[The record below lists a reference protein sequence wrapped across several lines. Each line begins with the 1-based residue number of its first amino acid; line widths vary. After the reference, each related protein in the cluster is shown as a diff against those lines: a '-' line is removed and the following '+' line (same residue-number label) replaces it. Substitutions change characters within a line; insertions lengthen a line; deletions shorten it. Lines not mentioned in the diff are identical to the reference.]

1 MTKGLTNKLQF
12 ALLAT
17 IIFLVLTGCAALNK
31 GPASSSEPARTS
43 HENEPY
49 FPTSFGDFEVP
60 GELRLEAKK
69 TLFIKTA
76 SFNGGTINFSGQVD
90 VGSLTDFFVNSMQ
103 KNGWRISGEIRSSNV
118 LLAFSKPNKSCMIT
132 IHDGEFG
139 TRTQVYV
146 YITEDVTSLN

>member
-1 MTKGLTNKLQF
+1 MAKGLTNKLQF
-12 ALLAT
+12 TLLAT
-17 IIFLVLTGCAALNK
+17 ILFFLVTGCAAMNK
-31 GPASSSEPARTS
+31 NSTADTGATAASQ
-43 HENEPY
+43 ENEPY

-60 GELRLEAKK
+60 GELRLERKK

-76 SFNGGTINFSGQVD
+76 SFNGGTINLSGRVD

-103 KNGWRISGEIRSSNV
+103 KNGWRVIGEIRSNNV

-139 TRTQVYV
+139 SRTQVYV
-146 YITEDVTSLN
+146 YITEDVVSLN